1 MAIYEWSGCH
11 QGRSSFIRKESV
23 NVTRAGYPPDRDL
36 MTDPKLA
43 EAIASTL
50 EPLASMLGSEHAVL
64 ARRLRDARRQVLDEA
79 SSGLSDSTIQMLHD
93 VRAGTMGGL
102 SDVTFGSL
110 VDGRWVVDEPRES
123 QFFQLARDLG
133 EYVSTLPPS
142 GDSPSAR

>member
-1 MAIYEWSGCH
+1 MS
-11 QGRSSFIRKESV
+11 
-23 NVTRAGYPPDRDL
+23 
-36 MTDPKLA
+36 DPKLA

-50 EPLASMLGSEHAVL
+50 ELLASMLGSEHAVL
-64 ARRLRDARRQVLDEA
+64 ARRLRDARGQVLDEA

-133 EYVSTLPPS
+133 EYVSTLTPS